1 MLSVGCRL
9 SRVFGCSTM
18 VTIEGIKVN
27 AKTIPKRQLLA
38 EWKTL
43 TDQPFPKMKAFQ
55 LKDGDFNRVMRFRRC
70 REDEV
75 REVIE
80 WSRVLTAKGT
90 DACVFN
96 ADESAGLEYIILI
109 REKPYHSLH
118 EIIKHELAHV
128 AGGDL

>member
-1 MLSVGCRL
+1 
-9 SRVFGCSTM
+9 M

-38 EWKTL
+38 EWKTF
-43 TDQPFPKMKAFQ
+43 TDQPFPKVKAFQ
-55 LKDGDFNRVMRFRRC
+55 LKDEDFDRVMRLRRC
-70 REDEV
+70 KEDEV

-109 REKPYHSLH
+109 REKPYHTIQ